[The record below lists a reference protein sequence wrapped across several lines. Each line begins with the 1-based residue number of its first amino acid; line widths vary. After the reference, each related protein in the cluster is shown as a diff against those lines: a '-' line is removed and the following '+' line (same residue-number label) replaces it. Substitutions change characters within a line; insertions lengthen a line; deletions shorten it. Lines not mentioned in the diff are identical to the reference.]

1 MLGLGVL
8 VALAYGFGVTQ
19 VPPMLAAPA
28 LLAAGLVAAV
38 AAARA
43 IDLPKKRQLKALTT
57 LIAAWS
63 DGDFSCSI
71 AMPRDRELAEVTQIL
86 NGLGEVLR
94 RERQAITQR
103 ELLLDTV
110 VQNTPTALL
119 ISDPSGHVIYANLAA
134 RELIGENRK
143 LEGLS
148 LEAVLQ
154 RLPPELA
161 QSMREAR
168 DALLTLVLLGEDE
181 VFHVST
187 RDFFLTS
194 RPHRLHMLRRLT
206 RELSRQEVA
215 TWKKVIRVLSHELN
229 NSLGPIA
236 SLANSG
242 LELLKRSE
250 LEMLPTVLETIG
262 ERARHLEQFIHSY
275 AEFAK
280 LPAPRLAALHWPELL
295 TPLAASYGVVI
306 VEPLPQASVAGD
318 RAQLEQ
324 VLINLTKNALEAG
337 SPPAKTEIA
346 VLLVPGGHQLELR
359 DRGTGMSETVL
370 AQALLP
376 FYSTKRNGTG
386 LGLAL
391 AREIVEAHGGRLRL
405 SNQAGGGSVVRLWL
419 PVS

>member
-1 MLGLGVL
+1 
-8 VALAYGFGVTQ
+8 
-19 VPPMLAAPA
+19 MLAAPA

-38 AAARA
+38 TAARA
-43 IDLPKKRQLKALTT
+43 IDLPKKQQLKALTT

-71 AMPRDRELAEVTQIL
+71 AMPNDRELADVTRIL
-86 NGLGEVLR
+86 NSLGEVLR

-148 LEAVLQ
+148 IEAILQ

-187 RDFFLTS
+187 RDFFLSS

-250 LEMLPTVLETIG
+250 LDLLPTVLETIG

-280 LPAPRLAALHWPELL
+280 LPTPRLAALQWSELL
-295 TPLAASYGVVI
+295 APLAASYGVVV
-306 VEPLPQASVAGD
+306 VEPLPQASFAGD

-337 SPPAKTEIA
+337 SPPAQTEIA

-359 DRGTGMSETVL
+359 DRGTGMSESVL